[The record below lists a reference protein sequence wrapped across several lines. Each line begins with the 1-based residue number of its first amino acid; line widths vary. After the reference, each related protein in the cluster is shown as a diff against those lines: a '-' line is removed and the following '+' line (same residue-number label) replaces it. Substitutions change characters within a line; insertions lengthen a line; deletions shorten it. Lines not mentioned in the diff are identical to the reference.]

1 VVTLIANGCFAQ
13 VFDMGDGT
21 VVKAFRRKRHVA
33 RPKEWT
39 DHDRITRLLWRTE
52 AEVYEHLQSVPDV
65 LPYIPRYYG
74 RVDPI
79 TLGLPQD
86 LPKGPHLSGCGL
98 RLDRRPGRRTRVG
111 GGYAAPDNNGL
122 KRAGGGRS
130 EGSGVSCPSWGA
142 VFLLRPCHRASRRQF
157 KRP

>member
-1 VVTLIANGCFAQ
+1 
-13 VFDMGDGT
+13 MGDDT
-21 VVKAFRRKRHVA
+21 VVKAFRRKRHAA
-33 RPKEWT
+33 RPQDWT

-65 LPYIPRYYG
+65 LPYIPTYHG

-98 RLDRRPGRRTRVG
+98 RLERINGQDQKIAHV
-111 GGYAAPDNNGL
+111 APPL
-122 KRAGGGRS
+122 QQQ
-130 EGSGVSCPSWGA
+130 A
-142 VFLLRPCHRASRRQF
+142 VA
-157 KRP
+157 